1 MRPRA
6 RLALLAVAAWLAL
19 ASPPAGA
26 AAQGLATQDLAAQA
40 ELRNPSAVHAIV
52 VGVDRYAG
60 LPPLRGAVADA
71 RDIEASLRR
80 LGVTDVAALYDEAAD
95 RDSVLKRVFDLSAR
109 VGRGDLV
116 ILSIAGHGALEPELV
131 KGSEPDGK
139 DAVFLL
145 SGFSPSGPGTRQRII
160 DKEFNHL
167 IKIFESR
174 GARVVFVADSCFG
187 GGLAR
192 SVDPRGG
199 DVVYRSVPA
208 YAVTDDELK
217 PVSSAAD
224 AYASEVDFT
233 RSIFLAAVDKSSRAP
248 EIRSPDGE
256 GFRGALSYAFARA
269 LEGAADANGDGV
281 VTVDELFSYV
291 RQAAYQLSDQ
301 RQTIVSASPPTLK
314 AASEP
319 VVELS
324 RGVTILGPPGPA
336 RVAPTQDRVAS
347 AQDRVVTAEA
357 TPGAPALSAQRP
369 VRLAALDGL
378 PEALDG
384 IAPRE
389 ARFEVVTPRQSP
401 ELVWD
406 RKTGDVIAAGDVVA
420 REIAREDLPG
430 VVDRT
435 AAVRALKAMSAR
447 ALQDVALSPDSRTH
461 RAGAVVEAVV
471 GDLSGRSLVLFDVA
485 GDGALTLLYPREAG
499 EAQAVDKAQF
509 RLPIRVRAPF
519 GADQL
524 VAVTGDAPMQAL
536 AETLRRLDGRR
547 APAQALRAIA
557 QNMRP
562 DMRIGSIGV
571 FTAP

>member
-6 RLALLAVAAWLAL
+6 RRVLLAVAAWLAL
-19 ASPPAGA
+19 ASLPAGA
-26 AAQGLATQDLAAQA
+26 VAQDLAAQNLAAQA

-95 RDSVLKRVFDLSAR
+95 RDSVLKQVFDLSAR

-269 LEGAADANGDGV
+269 LEGAADADGDGV

-324 RGVTILGPPGPA
+324 RGVTFLGPPGPA
-336 RVAPTQDRVAS
+336 RLAP

-357 TPGAPALSAQRP
+357 PALSSQRP

-378 PEALDG
+378 PEAFDG
-384 IAPRE
+384 VAPRE

-471 GDLSGRSLVLFDVA
+471 GDLSGRSLVLFDIA

-547 APAQALRAIA
+547 APAQALRAVA